1 MKMEDLDP
9 TSCFMVDDDLLD
21 FSLEDET
28 LEEDDEKS
36 TVTSKDSLP
45 YSSSSST
52 NPPLNLLPHPVSP
65 QFSFFLFD
73 FMGFFSP
80 EML

>member
-9 TSCFMVDDDLLD
+9 TACFMVDDDLLN

-28 LEEDDEKS
+28 VEEDDEKS
-36 TVTSKDSLP
+36 TITSKDPLS

-52 NPPLNLLPHPVSP
+52 NPLVSLLPHPVSHSN
-65 QFSFFLFD
+65 FT
-73 FMGFFSP
+73 GC
-80 EML
+80 